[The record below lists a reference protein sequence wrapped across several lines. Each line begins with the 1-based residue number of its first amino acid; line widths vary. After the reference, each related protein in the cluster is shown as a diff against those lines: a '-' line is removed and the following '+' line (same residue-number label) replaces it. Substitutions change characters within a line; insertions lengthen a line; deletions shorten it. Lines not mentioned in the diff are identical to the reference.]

1 MARRLRMI
9 FSSSVFIFVF
19 LPVVFLGFLL
29 SHRIKSRAAVLYW
42 LIACSLFFYGW
53 WNPRYLILIAVLIAG
68 NFGAS
73 RAIHAAHAQW
83 LRRFW
88 LTSGLLMNI
97 GTLFYYKYTN
107 FLLDSINA
115 LAGTDLIIRTIV
127 LPLGISFFTFQK
139 IAFLIDTY
147 QGRVQRLA
155 FPEYCLFVL
164 FFPQLIAGPI
174 VHHAEVVPQFRRL
187 HEHRVNWENVVIG
200 LSIFFI
206 GLFKKVVFADS
217 LAAADVT
224 PVFAV
229 TDAGAV
235 PLFLEAWGSVLG
247 YTLQMYFDFS
257 GYSDMAIGAALLFGI
272 RLPQNFN
279 SPFKAASIIEF
290 WRRWHITLT
299 RFLTSYIYNPFS
311 LWLTRRRLARGKKGF
326 GGKHTT
332 IGAFITLLMWPT
344 ILTMFVS
351 GFWHG
356 AGYTFILWGLL
367 HGTYL
372 TINHS
377 WRLLAQRQWPNTQ
390 RYQRIMGPLGVVLT
404 FVCVVAS
411 MAFFR
416 SHSIREALTILRAMS
431 GADGIQLPAAVGR
444 LPLAH
449 QLAAHSVS
457 FLPGGSAYGHI
468 HGGWPL
474 IALGVLLA
482 WCWTLPNAQQIFS
495 RFQAALGTED
505 NDKAPTT
512 LQFNYSWKWVA
523 FISIAIMVG
532 LLYVQSNIAQ
542 EFLYFDF

>member
-1 MARRLRMI
+1 
-9 FSSSVFIFVF
+9 
-19 LPVVFLGFLL
+19 
-29 SHRIKSRAAVLYW
+29 
-42 LIACSLFFYGW
+42 
-53 WNPRYLILIAVLIAG
+53 
-68 NFGAS
+68 
-73 RAIHAAHAQW
+73 
-83 LRRFW
+83 
-88 LTSGLLMNI
+88 
-97 GTLFYYKYTN
+97 
-107 FLLDSINA
+107 
-115 LAGTDLIIRTIV
+115 
-127 LPLGISFFTFQK
+127 
-139 IAFLIDTY
+139 
-147 QGRVQRLA
+147 
-155 FPEYCLFVL
+155 
-164 FFPQLIAGPI
+164 
-174 VHHAEVVPQFRRL
+174 
-187 HEHRVNWENVVIG
+187 
-200 LSIFFI
+200 
-206 GLFKKVVFADS
+206 
-217 LAAADVT
+217 
-224 PVFAV
+224 
-229 TDAGAV
+229 
-235 PLFLEAWGSVLG
+235 LFLEAWGSVLG

-377 WRLLAQRQWPNTQ
+377 WRLLAQRQWANAQ
-390 RYQRIMGPLGVVLT
+390 RYQRIMAPVGVVLT

-505 NDKAPTT
+505 NDKAPAT

-523 FISIAIMVG
+523 FISVAIMVG